1 MIEGGQQVAP
11 AEQHCVTEGGW
22 RAAGGFGIITPIYG
36 YHAPHVAYVS
46 PTEERERGLANKPQ
60 NSVQLCTAQPTSPRP
75 CPIRTSI
82 YL

>member
-36 YHAPHVAYVS
+36 YHAPM
-46 PTEERERGLANKPQ
+46 
-60 NSVQLCTAQPTSPRP
+60 
-75 CPIRTSI
+75 
-82 YL
+82 